1 MDKDHEWR
9 AIRAEIGG
17 IHPPDAWAR
26 IPTYRKPAKTRLTI
40 RVDQDVV
47 HYFKGSGHGW
57 HTRMNTVLRYFMMT
71 RTGIPIPKRSMMQRM
86 TLEKEIEKLL
96 RKKGMGNAE
105 ALSREILTIVDG
117 E

>member
-1 MDKDHEWR
+1 MDTDHEWR

-26 IPTYRKPAKTRLTI
+26 IPTYTKPAKTRLTI

-47 HYFKGSGHGW
+47 HWFKGSGHGW
-57 HTRMNTVLRYFMMT
+57 HTRMNTVLRHFMMT
-71 RTGIPIPKRSMMQRM
+71 RTGRPIPKRNMMQRM
-86 TLEKEIEKLL
+86 SIEKEVEKFL
-96 RKKGMGNAE
+96 RGKGIGNAE
-105 ALSREILTIVDG
+105 FLSKEVVAIVDG